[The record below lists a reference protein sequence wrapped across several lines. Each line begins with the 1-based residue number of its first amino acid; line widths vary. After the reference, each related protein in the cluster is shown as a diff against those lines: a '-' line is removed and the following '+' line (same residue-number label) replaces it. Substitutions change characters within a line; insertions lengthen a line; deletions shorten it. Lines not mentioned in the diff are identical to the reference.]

1 MKYLKLVLDGIS
13 ILNLSLLSILALTCY
28 PMNLYAIGS
37 MFLAYILVLVFA
49 YIHKERKQRYF
60 PSLLRCE
67 MLLIMLYVT
76 WTQVSQNYQPL
87 TMLLLSLMFGSTLL
101 MDQVSN

>member
-1 MKYLKLVLDGIS
+1 MKYLKLALDGIS

-49 YIHKERKQRYF
+49 YIHKERKQRKT
-60 PSLLRCE
+60 R
-67 MLLIMLYVT
+67 
-76 WTQVSQNYQPL
+76 N
-87 TMLLLSLMFGSTLL
+87 
-101 MDQVSN
+101 